1 MADMAKYKVRNELGC
16 GFMGGIFQCRSYWP
30 RKSSV
35 HSLPS
40 SNTSKNDFNLPVSD
54 DCSSKSNESKTQ
66 PTKPTQRSATV
77 ISLNLGKPSPNFDLE
92 HARKPSLGHPSP
104 SACHQK
110 VQPRRHSDAARS
122 STSSSSGAGQI
133 KVSQQHD
140 LAKEMKLR
148 RASTAG
154 SAELSKKI
162 SDHQQTN
169 ESKAVVRATSSSL
182 IFTGQG
188 RNLRQP
194 GVTNQR
200 ASNSPSAISIK
211 TLAYHPRNVE
221 DSSST
226 PNRKLGSNVVMG
238 IIVRKNSDDFGG
250 MALNKLDPEVLKSM
264 GNEAY
269 KEDRFEEALALYDR
283 AIALDSNK
291 AAYYSNKGA
300 ALIGLGHLIEAVFEC
315 KEAIQIEP
323 SYHKAHHRLATT
335 YLRLGKA
342 EKALD
347 HYKHSGPYAKSK
359 DVDQCQA
366 LQKCLSR
373 CTEAQKLQEW
383 NVLLNET
390 QLAISSG
397 ANSAPQVFA
406 LQAEA
411 LLKLQRQQEA
421 YATYQKRPSFGIDI
435 CTKFFGMAS
444 SAYLLMI
451 GAQVY
456 LAAGRFEDAVGTA
469 TNAAWLNPGDKNVGM
484 VVKRARAVA
493 SARVSGNL
501 LFKASKFSE
510 ACVVYGQGLQHDP
523 HNSVLLCNRAACRSK
538 LGQFEK
544 AIEDC
549 NAALDLQPSYS
560 KARLRR
566 ADCNAKLERWGA
578 SIQDYEMLIRE
589 TPGDEEVGKAL
600 FEAKIQLKRQHGEDI
615 EDAKFGSNLVL
626 VSSNERFRYFVTSP
640 GMSVVLFCNKSKQ
653 MKVLQ
658 ALHQVSK
665 RFPSVNFLKVEVE
678 DHPYMAKMEDVSTI
692 PAFKIY
698 KNGSRVKEIPGKNHE
713 QLESSVKLYSS

>member
-1 MADMAKYKVRNELGC
+1 MADMAKYKVGNELGC
-16 GFMGGIFQCRSYWP
+16 GFMGGIFQCSSYWP

-40 SNTSKNDFNLPVSD
+40 NTSTNDLNAPISEY
-54 DCSSKSNESKTQ
+54 CSSKYNESKNQQTES
-66 PTKPTQRSATV
+66 TEGSATV
-77 ISLNLGKPSPNFDLE
+77 ISLNSGKPSPNLDSK
-92 HARKPSLGHPSP
+92 HAGKPSLNHPGP

-122 STSSSSGAGQI
+122 SIFSSNGAGQI
-133 KVSQQHD
+133 KVSQHPD

-148 RASTAG
+148 RASTAS
-154 SAELSKKI
+154 SAELSRKI
-162 SDHQQTN
+162 SDHQQAN
-169 ESKAVVRATSSSL
+169 ETEAPVQATSSSL
-182 IFTGQG
+182 IFTGQS
-188 RNLRQP
+188 RNLRKP
-194 GVTNQR
+194 GFTNQI
-200 ASNSPSAISIK
+200 ASNSPSAISTK
-211 TLAYHPRNVE
+211 TLAYHPRNLE
-221 DSSST
+221 DSNST
-226 PNRKLGSNVVMG
+226 PSRKNGFGKLGGNGVMG
-238 IIVRKNSDDFGG
+238 NIVRRNSD
-250 MALNKLDPEVLKSM
+250 DPEVLKSM

-269 KEDRFEEALALYDR
+269 KGDRFEEALGLYDR

-291 AAYYSNKGA
+291 AAYYSNKAA
-300 ALIGLGHLIEAVFEC
+300 ALIGLGRLIDAVFEC

-335 YLRLGKA
+335 YLRLGEA

-347 HYKHSGPYAKSK
+347 HYKHSGPYAYSK

-373 CTEAQKLQEW
+373 CIEAQKLQEW
-383 NVLLNET
+383 NGLLNET

-411 LLKLQRQQEA
+411 LLKLQRHQEA
-421 YATYQKRPSFGIDI
+421 YATYQNRPSFGTDI
-435 CTKFFGMAS
+435 CTKFFGVAN

-456 LAAGRFEDAVGTA
+456 LAAGRFEDAIGA
-469 TNAAWLNPGDKNVGM
+469 AQNAERLNPCDKNVGM

-501 LFKASKFSE
+501 LFKVSKFSE
-510 ACVVYGQGLQHDP
+510 ACVVYSQGLQHDP
-523 HNSVLLCNRAACRSK
+523 HNSILLCNRAACRSK

-578 SIQDYEMLIRE
+578 AIQDYEMLIRE

-600 FEAKIQLKRQHGEDI
+600 FEAKIQLKKQHDEDV
-615 EDAKFGSNLVL
+615 EDAKLGSNLVL
-626 VSSNERFRYFVTSP
+626 VTSNEHFRHFVTSP
-640 GMSVVLFCNKSKQ
+640 GMSVVLFCNKTKQ
-653 MKVLQ
+653 KEVFQ
-658 ALHQVSK
+658 ALHQVCK

-678 DHPYMAKMEDVSTI
+678 DHPYLAKMEDVSTI

-698 KNGSRVKEIPGKNHE
+698 KNGSMVKEIPGKNHE
-713 QLESSVKLYSS
+713 LLESSVKLYSG

>member
-1 MADMAKYKVRNELGC
+1 MADMAKYKVGNELGC
-16 GFMGGIFQCRSYWP
+16 GFMGGIFQCSSYWP

-40 SNTSKNDFNLPVSD
+40 NTSTNDLNAPTSEY
-54 DCSSKSNESKTQ
+54 CSSKYNESKNQ
-66 PTKPTQRSATV
+66 QTKSTEGSATV
-77 ISLNLGKPSPNFDLE
+77 ISLNSGKPSPNLDSK
-92 HARKPSLGHPSP
+92 HARKPSLSHPGP

-122 STSSSSGAGQI
+122 SIFSSNGAGQI
-133 KVSQQHD
+133 KMSQHPD

-148 RASTAG
+148 RAFTAS
-154 SAELSKKI
+154 SAELSRKI
-162 SDHQQTN
+162 SDHQQAN
-169 ESKAVVRATSSSL
+169 ETEAPVRATLSSL
-182 IFTGQG
+182 IFTGQS
-188 RNLRQP
+188 RNLRKP
-194 GVTNQR
+194 GVTSQI
-200 ASNSPSAISIK
+200 ASNSPSAISTK
-211 TLAYHPRNVE
+211 NLAYHPRNLE
-221 DSSST
+221 DSNST
-226 PNRKLGSNVVMG
+226 PSRKNGFGKLGGNGVMG
-238 IIVRKNSDDFGG
+238 NIVRRNSD
-250 MALNKLDPEVLKSM
+250 DPEVLKSM

-269 KEDRFEEALALYDR
+269 KEDRFEEAMGLYDR

-291 AAYYSNKGA
+291 AAYYSNKAA
-300 ALIGLGHLIEAVFEC
+300 ALIGLGRLIEAVFEC

-335 YLRLGKA
+335 YLRLGEA

-347 HYKHSGPYAKSK
+347 HYKHSGRYAYSK

-411 LLKLQRQQEA
+411 LLKLQRHQEA
-421 YATYQKRPSFGIDI
+421 YATYQNRPSFGTDI
-435 CTKFFGMAS
+435 CTKFFGMANS
-444 SAYLLMI
+444 TYLLVI
-451 GAQVY
+451 GVQVY
-456 LAAGRFEDAVGTA
+456 LAAGRFEDAIGA
-469 TNAAWLNPGDKNVGM
+469 AQNAERLNPCDKNVGM

-501 LFKASKFSE
+501 LFKVSKFSE
-510 ACVVYGQGLQHDP
+510 ACVVYSQGLQHDP
-523 HNSVLLCNRAACRSK
+523 HNSILLCNRAACRSK

-578 SIQDYEMLIRE
+578 AIQDYEMLIRE
-589 TPGDEEVGKAL
+589 TPGDKEVGKAL
-600 FEAKIQLKRQHGEDI
+600 FEAKIQLKKQYDEDV
-615 EDAKFGSNLVL
+615 EDAKLGSNLVL
-626 VSSNERFRYFVTSP
+626 VTSNEHFRHFATSP
-640 GMSVVLFCNKSKQ
+640 GMSVVLFCNKTKQ
-653 MKVLQ
+653 KEVFQ
-658 ALHQVSK
+658 ALHQVCK

-678 DHPYMAKMEDVSTI
+678 DHPYLAKMEDVSTI

-698 KNGSRVKEIPGKNHE
+698 KNGSRVKEIPGKNHKL
-713 QLESSVKLYSS
+713 LESSVKLFSS